1 MQQLTRKLQEQ
12 GEQLRASERS
22 TKEVQMQLVT
32 KAQAD
37 STMQRDLVQLKVR
50 SN

>member
-12 GEQLRASERS
+12 GEQVRSSERS
-22 TKEVQMQLVT
+22 TKEVQMQLMT

-37 STMQRDLVQLKVR
+37 STVHRNLAQLKVR
-50 SN
+50 RD